1 MKHREEEARLLEAI
15 KAMLP
20 KLEAILA
27 QTEEPWGCEDGVY
40 RFYHQSFKVYGLQRL
55 TKDVVE
61 ALQAIAPER
70 KLDAWFLEIMNEGTN
85 RTFSTVHNQRWLQ
98 ETRPIVEAFFHAHYM
113 LSMICKYGRELESP
127 PKLLPSGWAAVL
139 SLYGMR

>member
-1 MKHREEEARLLEAI
+1 MKHREKEARLLEAI
-15 KAMLP
+15 KAKLP

-27 QTEEPWGCEDGVY
+27 QTEDPWGYEDGVY

-70 KLDAWFLEIMNEGTN
+70 KLDAWFLEIVNEGTN
-85 RTFSTVHNQRWLQ
+85 RTFSTADNQRWLQ

>member
-20 KLEAILA
+20 KLDAILA

-70 KLDAWFLEIMNEGTN
+70 KLDAWFLEIVSEGTN
-85 RTFSTVHNQRWLQ
+85 RTFSTAHNERWLQ
-98 ETRPIVEAFFHAHYM
+98 ETRPILEAFFMPTICSRWSASMAASSRAHR
-113 LSMICKYGRELESP
+113 SCSQVVGRRS
-127 PKLLPSGWAAVL
+127 
-139 SLYGMR
+139 

>member
-27 QTEEPWGCEDGVY
+27 QTEEPWGYEDGVY
-40 RFYHQSFKVYGLQRL
+40 RFYHQSYKVYRLQGL
-55 TKDVVE
+55 TINIVE

-70 KLDAWFLEIMNEGTN
+70 KLDAWFLEIVSEGTN
-85 RTFSTVHNQRWLQ
+85 RTFSTAHNQRWLQ
-98 ETRPIVEAFFHAHYM
+98 ETRPILEAFFHAHYM
-113 LSMICKYGRELESP
+113 LSMVYKYGRELDDP
-127 PKLLPSGWAAVL
+127 AAVLPNGWAAVL
-139 SLYGMR
+139 SLYDLR

>member
-20 KLEAILA
+20 ELEASLA
-27 QTEEPWGCEDGVY
+27 QTEGPWGCEDGVY

-55 TKDVVE
+55 TKEVVE

-70 KLDAWFLEIMNEGTN
+70 KLDAWFLEIVSEGTN
-85 RTFSTVHNQRWLQ
+85 RTFSTAHNQRWLQ
-98 ETRPIVEAFFHAHYM
+98 ETRPILEAFFHAHFM
-113 LSMICKYGRELESP
+113 LSMVCQYGRELERP

>member
-27 QTEEPWGCEDGVY
+27 QTVEPWGCEDGVY

-70 KLDAWFLEIMNEGTN
+70 KLDAWFLEIVSEGTN
-85 RTFSTVHNQRWLQ
+85 RTFSTAHNQRWLQ
-98 ETRPIVEAFFHAHYM
+98 ETRPILEAFFHAHYM
-113 LSMICKYGRELESP
+113 LSMVCKYGRELESP